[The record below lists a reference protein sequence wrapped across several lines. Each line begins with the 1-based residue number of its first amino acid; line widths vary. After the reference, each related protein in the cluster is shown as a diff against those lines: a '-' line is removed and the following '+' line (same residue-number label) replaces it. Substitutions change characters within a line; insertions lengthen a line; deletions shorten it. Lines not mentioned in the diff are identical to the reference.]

1 MKCHDVNDLVNR
13 KIKRLRILTLFIS
26 TLSSVMR
33 VKSWIWEECLLV
45 GSKRP
50 DSITVDQDSSFHRC
64 SLDVRNLASIGRENW
79 LEGIDKTEDVCWIMA
94 DWILA
99 HTVRSWVKQAS
110 LYERHPVLKPLP
122 VQPIS
127 VIRRIL
133 SLTWCTHREKS
144 SLSIQPWQKR
154 HRSADTKIFVNLFFG
169 DRDDRWVSEWIC
181 SNRETNLY

>member
-1 MKCHDVNDLVNR
+1 
-13 KIKRLRILTLFIS
+13 
-26 TLSSVMR
+26 MR

-50 DSITVDQDSSFHRC
+50 DSITVDQDFEFPPMFSGCGKPGEYRKGELTGRYRQNWRC
-64 SLDVRNLASIGRENW
+64 VLDL
-79 LEGIDKTEDVCWIMA
+79 IMA
-94 DWILA
+94 DRTLA

-122 VQPIS
+122 VQPINA
-127 VIRRIL
+127 IRKIL
-133 SLTWCTHREKS
+133 SLTWCTHRAKS

-154 HRSADTKIFVNLFFG
+154 HHSADTKTFVNLSFG
-169 DRDDRWVSEWIC
+169 DQGDRWVSEWIC